1 MGQQC
6 NTRILREKYGWTG
19 LLLDPSFKDSSI
31 NLQKVEKLTHSNVL
45 ELLANY
51 QIGENIDLIAI
62 ETDYAGKY
70 F

>member
-6 NTRILREKYGWTG
+6 NTRILKEQYGWTG
-19 LLLDPSFKDSSI
+19 LLMDPSFSDQSI

-51 QIGENIDLIAI
+51 QIGDKIDLIAI